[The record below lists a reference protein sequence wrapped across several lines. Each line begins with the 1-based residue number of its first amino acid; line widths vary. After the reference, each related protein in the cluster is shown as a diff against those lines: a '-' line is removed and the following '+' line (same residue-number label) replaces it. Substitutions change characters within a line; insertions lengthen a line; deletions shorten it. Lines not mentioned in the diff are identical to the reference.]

1 MNFQTSK
8 NIAEKQNEP
17 RATTGFSRWIGFQT
31 LVYREII
38 RFFTVAIQT
47 LLPPLVSSFLYI
59 FIFGLSLGKRM
70 GELQG
75 VPYLKFMLP
84 GMIMMY
90 VIESA
95 YQNTSSSLFISRW
108 ANYIEELLVT
118 PLSYSEMVF
127 AVILGGLVR
136 SMLIASGV
144 FAVAL
149 LFVHLPWTHPFM
161 VFYFLILVSLT
172 FSCLGMVV
180 ALVAEEFEHLSIA
193 TTFLITPLVFFG
205 GVFHSIEMLPAKLQ
219 TVTAYNPI
227 FYMINGLRYSF
238 LGVSDAPI
246 VNCLLVVGALFIALF
261 SFTVYLFR
269 SGYKL
274 RK

>member
-1 MNFQTSK
+1 MQVKLSS
-8 NIAEKQNEP
+8 
-17 RATTGFSRWIGFQT
+17 RAWGFYT
-31 LVYREII
+31 LVSREIV

-47 LLPPLVSSFLYI
+47 LLPPLVSGFLYI
-59 FIFGLSLGKRM
+59 FIFGLSLGQRL
-70 GELQG
+70 GDLQG

-84 GMIMMY
+84 GMLMMY

-118 PLSYSEMVF
+118 PLSYTEMVF
-127 AVILGGLVR
+127 AIILGGLAR
-136 SMLIASGV
+136 SMLIAAGV
-144 FAVAL
+144 FGVASI
-149 LFVHLPWTHPFM
+149 FVQLPWAHPFL
-161 VFYFLILVSLT
+161 VFYFLILVSLA
-172 FSCLGMVV
+172 FSCLGMIV
-180 ALVAEEFEHLSIA
+180 ALVAEEFEHLTIA

-205 GVFHSIEMLPAKLQ
+205 GVFHSIDMLPEPLRI
-219 TVTAYNPI
+219 VTALNPI

-238 LGVSDAPI
+238 LGNSDAPI
-246 VNCLLVVGALFIALF
+246 ASSMLVVGVLFVALF
-261 SFTVYLFR
+261 SLTVFLFR